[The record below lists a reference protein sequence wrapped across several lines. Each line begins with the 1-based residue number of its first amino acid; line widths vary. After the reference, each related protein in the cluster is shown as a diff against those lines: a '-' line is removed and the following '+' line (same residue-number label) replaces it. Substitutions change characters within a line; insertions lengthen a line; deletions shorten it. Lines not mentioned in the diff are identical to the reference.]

1 MTVRLVAIAW
11 VGLALVFGATAS
23 GAATHWVAPDGRD
36 DASGATRAEAWRTIG
51 RANAFVRPGDV
62 VRIAN
67 GTYDEFPDAAGAPP
81 GGGRITFVGNVA
93 DPGAVK
99 IRAGGTLA
107 RDRVTLKGV
116 SLLGGIVITG
126 DRDSLAD
133 ARVGGR
139 HPRLVGADDAM
150 LVRLVVEA
158 ERFWIVG
165 ATSDTLVKAMRDTI
179 RDCTFRLRPTGR
191 DGPAVRL
198 QCVSDGVFERVRWDL
213 TTPAGTMGAS
223 PTKLFWT
230 RRCRF
235 VDCRWNIVNECVGEC
250 DEAGWFMQ
258 RDFTQSNVWVRDT
271 IEMGGPGPVQFFGS
285 GSGTYPGSVMN
296 NTYDRLVLKLWGTSA
311 HGAAMVYQDAA
322 RWDTLTHCT
331 LVGSASG
338 LLMNGSNAGPTLI
351 EHCTIVGFEPTLG
364 AFGSDANRAT
374 RWTGVIESRN
384 NVFYVPPSAPKRK
397 ESAAVYL
404 PYEAAAGHYVANRN
418 VVFTPLGRTK
428 SLWLTSSG
436 GSGPGVG
443 QPWCRQMLAD
453 SATVWGS
460 PRFADS
466 SSVRRFDARL
476 MRGSRALDA
485 VRPGL
490 DAGAVQMRRLPR
502 TARR

>member
-1 MTVRLVAIAW
+1 MSVRA
-11 VGLALVFGATAS
+11 LALACAALALAAGAA
-23 GAATHWVAPDGRD
+23 GAATRWVAPDGRD
-36 DASGATRAEAWRTIG
+36 SASGATRAEAWRTIG
-51 RANAFVRPGDV
+51 KANASVRPGDV

-81 GGGRITFVGNVA
+81 GGARIAFVGNVA

-107 RDRVTLKGV
+107 RDGVTLKGL

-139 HPRLVGADDAM
+139 HPRLVGADDAV
-150 LVRLVVEA
+150 LVRLVVDA

-179 RDCTFRLRPTGR
+179 RDCVFRLRPVGR
-191 DGPAVRL
+191 DGPAVRF
-198 QCVSDGVFERVRWDL
+198 QCVSDGVFERNRWDI
-213 TTPAGTMGAS
+213 TTPAGTIGGS
-223 PTKLFWT
+223 PTKLFFT

-235 VDCRWNIVNECVGEC
+235 ADSRWNIVNECVGDC
-250 DEAGWFMQ
+250 DESGWFMQ

-296 NTYDRLVLKLWGTSA
+296 NTYDRVIVKLWGSAA

-338 LLMNGSNAGPTLI
+338 LLINGDNAGPTLI
-351 EHCTIVGFEPTLG
+351 EHCTIVGFAPTLG
-364 AFGSDANRAT
+364 AFGSDAGGST
-374 RWTGVIESRN
+374 RWTGVLEARN
-384 NVFYVPPSAPKRK
+384 NVFYVPPSAPKVK
-397 ESAAVYL
+397 ESAAVCL

-418 VVFTPLGRTK
+418 VVYSPLGRAK
-428 SLWLTSSG
+428 SLWLSSSG
-436 GSGPGVG
+436 GSAPGVG

-453 SATVWGS
+453 SASVWGS

-466 SSVRRFDARL
+466 TGVRRFDARL

-502 TARR
+502 PAPR